1 MLASEPVSKLS
12 TQMTRLP
19 RASSSS
25 QRWDPRKPA
34 PPVTRQVAIPVRDL
48 TRAPIPQSVAKP
60 LSRRLVRR
68 GHEVRPRQ
76 LEGGEHGA
84 RGPIAPADF
93 HIIDPMATARAD
105 REDQDHLTVAPI
117 VGPDDPRRFTDSG
130 IEINELYT
138 PEDLPEQLELGEPG
152 DFPYTRGVHREMY
165 RKQTW
170 TMRQYAGYASAR
182 ESNER
187 YRYLLSKGSTG
198 LSMAFDLPTQLGLDS
213 DNPRCLGEVGRTGV
227 AIDTIDDMRTAFEG
241 IPLDQVSTSMTI
253 NAPAS
258 CLLLLYELVGEEQG
272 VPSEKLRGTTQNDV
286 LKEYIAR
293 GNYIYPPE
301 PTMRLTTDLFEY
313 CHERVPRWN
322 TISISGYHFRE
333 KGCSA
338 VQEVAFTL
346 SSGIAYV
353 QAAIE
358 RGLSVDEFAPRL
370 AFFFNGHNNVFQEV
384 AKFRA
389 ARRMWA
395 HIMRERFGATN
406 PKAMMLRFHTQTGG
420 VTLTA
425 QQPENNIVR
434 VALQGFAAVVR
445 GHAVAAHQRFRR
457 GAGAAEGASGENRR
471 CARSRYWPHESGAAD
486 TVDPFAGSY
495 LVEALTDEIE
505 GRANKLIARVDA
517 LGGSVNAIEFITG
530 EIDESAWGYQERY
543 RIGQDIVV
551 GVNKYVEDAAE
562 VPDLLRVD
570 PESEREQ
577 VDRLSALQGRPR
589 PGAGGSAPG
598 GAARGGARQ
607 REPAADDPPGA
618 EGPLLA
624 GRGVRGDAGRLRPV
638 RAALLGRRKTR
649 WHRRPPPLRST
660 NIVLALHIMARG
672 GGLRR
677 RIRASGRLH
686 RGRASTS
693 HAACR
698 FCTASST
705 RSSACS

>member
-1 MLASEPVSKLS
+1 VICGTILPAVS
-12 TQMTRLP
+12 TTEE
-19 RASSSS
+19 
-25 QRWDPRKPA
+25 QRR
-34 PPVTRQVAIPVRDL
+34 
-48 TRAPIPQSVAKP
+48 S
-60 LSRRLVRR
+60 
-68 GHEVRPRQ
+68 
-76 LEGGEHGA
+76 
-84 RGPIAPADF
+84 
-93 HIIDPMATARAD
+93 AT
-105 REDQDHLTVAPI
+105 EEEHLTVAPI

-130 IEINELYT
+130 IEVTELYT
-138 PEDLPEQLELGEPG
+138 EADLPADLDLGEPG
-152 DFPYTRGVHREMY
+152 EFPYTRGVHREMY
-165 RKQTW
+165 RKQPW

-213 DNPRCLGEVGRTGV
+213 DNQRCLGEVGRTGV
-227 AIDTIDDMRTAFEG
+227 AIDTIDDMRTAFDG

-253 NAPAS
+253 NAPAA

-301 PTMRLTTDLFEY
+301 PTMRLTTDLFQY
-313 CHERVPRWN
+313 CHEHVPRWN

-353 QAAIE
+353 QAAIDA
-358 RGLSVDEFAPRL
+358 GLSVDDFAPRL

-406 PKAMMLRFHTQTGG
+406 PKATMLRFHTQTGG

-434 VALQGFAAVVR
+434 VALQGFAAVCGGTQSLHTNGFDEALALPTER
-445 GHAVAAHQRFRR
+445 AAKIALRTQQIL
-457 GAGAAEGASGENRR
+457 A
-471 CARSRYWPHESGAAD
+471 HESGAAD

-495 LVEALTDEIE
+495 FVESLTDEIE
-505 GRANKLIARVDA
+505 ARANELIAKVDA
-517 LGGSVNAIEFITG
+517 LGGSVHAIQFITG

-543 RIGQDIVV
+543 RIGQDVVV
-551 GVNKYVEDAAE
+551 GVNAYQEEGIE

-577 VDRLSALQGRPR
+577 VDRLTRFKGERDQALVDSRLEELRGV
-589 PGAGGSAPG
+589 
-598 GAARGGARQ
+598 ARGSENLLPAIRQ
-607 REPAADDPPGA
+607 ALKDRCSLGEVCAAMQDVFGSYKP
-618 EGPLLA
+618 
-624 GRGVRGDAGRLRPV
+624 
-638 RAALLGRRKTR
+638 T
-649 WHRRPPPLRST
+649 
-660 NIVLALHIMARG
+660 
-672 GGLRR
+672 
-677 RIRASGRLH
+677 
-686 RGRASTS
+686 
-693 HAACR
+693 
-698 FCTASST
+698 F
-705 RSSACS
+705 